1 MIEKVVIVFCIC
13 SLVNVILSTLKTLI
27 MVNAGRGSAIIINA
41 VCYGFYTLVV
51 KQLGAV
57 DYVTAV
63 VVTVLANIVGV
74 WISYKV
80 MDLFTK
86 DKLWKIEAT
95 FDKKEN
101 FTHNLKVWAE
111 INKIPCNFID
121 IDKYIIVNFYSATQ
135 KESLIIKEFIK
146 KFNGKYFAS
155 ETKNL

>member
-1 MIEKVVIVFCIC
+1 MFEKMVILFCVC

-51 KQLGAV
+51 KQLNAV

-63 VVTVLANIVGV
+63 VVTILANIVGV
-74 WISYKV
+74 WISYKI

-95 FDKKEN
+95 FNKKEN
-101 FTHNLKVWAE
+101 FTHNLEVWAKV
-111 INKIPCNFID
+111 NKIPCNYID

-135 KESLIIKEFIK
+135 KDSSAIKEFVK
-146 KFNGKYFAS
+146 KFNGKYFATES
-155 ETKNL
+155 KNL